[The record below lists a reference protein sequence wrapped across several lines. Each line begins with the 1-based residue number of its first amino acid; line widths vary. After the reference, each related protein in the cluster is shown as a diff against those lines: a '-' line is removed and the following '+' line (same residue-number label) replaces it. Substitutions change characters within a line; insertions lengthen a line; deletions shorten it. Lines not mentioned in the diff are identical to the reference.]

1 MRHLV
6 NASCR
11 WQQADEA
18 DDPDAAYGIRSA
30 WKVVDRVIAE
40 RVADADSSRQD
51 ERKRKQAEQRDEH
64 GSEPNG
70 QEREGNGTASD
81 ARQREFLV
89 KWRELQYEACTWES
103 EADMA
108 EWGAHAE
115 IARFRALEPIQDS
128 AQARKVR
135 RTVTVPQ
142 WHSSPDRTSCC
153 FMDGGKLVQHSMA
166 GRCWLHA

>member
-1 MRHLV
+1 MHLLYWKLALQLRHII
-6 NASCR
+6 NASHR
-11 WQQADEA
+11 RQQADET

-40 RVADADSSRQD
+40 RVADAASSQQDDSAD
-51 ERKRKQAEQRDEH
+51 RKRKQPEQRDGQEAKA
-64 GSEPNG
+64 NG
-70 QEREGNGTASD
+70 QASDGGGTAGGV
-81 ARQREFLV
+81 RQREFLV

-135 RTVTVPQ
+135 RAVV
-142 WHSSPDRTSCC
+142 
-153 FMDGGKLVQHSMA
+153 
-166 GRCWLHA
+166 